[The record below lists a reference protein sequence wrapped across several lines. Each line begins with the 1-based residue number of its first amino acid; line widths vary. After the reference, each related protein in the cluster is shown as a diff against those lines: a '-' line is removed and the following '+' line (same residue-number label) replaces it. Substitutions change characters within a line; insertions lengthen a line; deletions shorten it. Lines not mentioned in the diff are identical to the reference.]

1 VNVVAVMLIGL
12 TARKRQVDGVNSL
25 DKRHLFEK
33 YLREAAV
40 LPLYDAGNFSMQ
52 RRRVHGVLA
61 DPRLRPAGADG
72 RRARPFDKAMGRS
85 TPSRDRG

>member
-1 VNVVAVMLIGL
+1 VV
-12 TARKRQVDGVNSL
+12 GVNSL

-40 LPLYDAGNFSMQ
+40 FPLYDAGNFGMQ

-61 DPRLRPAGADG
+61 DPRFNP
-72 RRARPFDKAMGRS
+72 RALMDDEFVPFDEQMETIDTIPGPEP
-85 TPSRDRG
+85 TPQVAPVG

>member
-1 VNVVAVMLIGL
+1 VV
-12 TARKRQVDGVNSL
+12 GVNSL

-40 LPLYDAGNFSMQ
+40 FPLYDAGNFGMQ

-61 DPRLRPAGADG
+61 DPRFNP
-72 RRARPFDKAMGRS
+72 RALMDDEQMETIDTIPGPEP
-85 TPSRDRG
+85 TPQVAPVG

>member
-1 VNVVAVMLIGL
+1 MLIGL

-25 DKRHLFEK
+25 DKRHLFEQ

-40 LPLYDAGNFSMQ
+40 LPLYDAGNFGMQ

-61 DPRLRPAGADG
+61 DPASTRG
-72 RRARPFDKAMGRS
+72 R
-85 TPSRDRG
+85 